1 MQVIVAGLTHEA
13 QDVIGLELRD
23 INGGE
28 LPAFT
33 SGSHIDVFLPNGICR
48 QYSLA
53 NNPAERHRY
62 VIGVGL
68 AAQSRGGSSY
78 VHQQLKVG
86 DQIEI
91 SAPRSLFGLD
101 NLGSLDDGA
110 PEHCFIAGGIG
121 ITPIMSMIRHCEA
134 TGQPWRLLYCVRSRS
149 RAAFAWTLAGFGGR
163 TQLFVDEE
171 AAGGRP
177 ELQQWLAAAPAGSH
191 VYCCGPEGL
200 MNAVEAAAQA
210 QGMAKNAVH
219 FERFAPPEAAA
230 AQNAANKGE
239 FTVVLHRSGQR
250 VTVGAEQS
258 LLEALECAGQSLPFS
273 CREGMC
279 RSCEI
284 PLVSGE
290 ADHRDYVL
298 SDEERASHQCI
309 LPCVSRAHSK
319 ELVLDL

>member
-1 MQVIVAGLTHEA
+1 MKVVVAGLTHEA

-23 INGGE
+23 IQGSE
-28 LPAFT
+28 LPVFT

-53 NNPAERHRY
+53 NCPSERDRY

-68 AAQSRGGSSY
+68 AASSRGGSSY

-86 DQIEI
+86 DVLEI

-101 NLGSLDDGA
+101 TGA
-110 PEHCFIAGGIG
+110 SEHCFVAGGIG
-121 ITPIMSMIRHCEA
+121 ITPIISMIRHCQA
-134 TGQPWRLLYCVRSRS
+134 MGQPWRLLYCVRSRS
-149 RAAFAWTLAGFGGR
+149 RAAFGWTLASMGQGV
-163 TQLFVDEE
+163 QLFVDEE
-171 AAGGRP
+171 AEGQRP
-177 ELQQWLAAAPAGSH
+177 ALQQWLSDMPAGAH

-200 MNAVEAAAQA
+200 MNAVESAAQA
-210 QGMAKNAVH
+210 QGLDKKAVH

-230 AQNAANKGE
+230 AQQASAGSTE

-250 VTVGAEQS
+250 IQVPADQS
-258 LLEALECAGQSLPFS
+258 LLEALEGAGQCLPFS

-298 SDEERASHQCI
+298 SDEERAAHQCI
-309 LPCVSRAHSK
+309 LPCVSRARSQ

>member
-13 QDVIGLELRD
+13 QDVVGLELRAPT
-23 INGGE
+23 GAE

-68 AAQSRGGSSY
+68 AAKSRGGSSY
-78 VHQQLKVG
+78 VHQQLKAG

-91 SAPRSLFGLD
+91 SAPRSLFGL
-101 NLGSLDDGA
+101 GDGA
-110 PEHCFIAGGIG
+110 AEHCFIAGGIG

-163 TQLFVDEE
+163 VQLFVDEE

-177 ELQQWLAAAPAGSH
+177 ALEQWLAATPAGSH
-191 VYCCGPEGL
+191 VYCCGPDGL
-200 MNAVEAAAQA
+200 MNAVEAAAQI
-210 QGMAKNAVH
+210 QGLPKAAVH

-239 FTVVLHRSGQR
+239 FTVVLHRSGER
-250 VTVGAEQS
+250 ISVGADQS

-298 SDEERASHQCI
+298 SDEERAAHQCI
-309 LPCVSRAHSK
+309 LPCVSRARSA

>member
-1 MQVIVAGLTHEA
+1 MQVQVARLLHEA
-13 QDVIGLELRD
+13 QDVVGLELRAID
-23 INGGE
+23 GGE
-28 LPAFT
+28 LPAFS

-53 NNPAERHRY
+53 NCPSERHRY

-68 AAQSRGGSSY
+68 AANSRGGSSY
-78 VHQQLKVG
+78 VHQQLQVG
-86 DQIEI
+86 QQLEI
-91 SAPRSLFGLD
+91 SAPRSLFGL
-101 NLGSLDDGA
+101 GEAAS
-110 PEHCFIAGGIG
+110 EHCFIAGGIG

-163 TQLFVDEE
+163 VLLFVDEE
-171 AAGGRP
+171 ADGQRCD
-177 ELQQWLAAAPAGSH
+177 LQQWLAATPAGAH

-200 MNAVEAAAQA
+200 MNAVEAAAQI
-210 QGMAKNAVH
+210 QGLPKAAVH

-230 AQNAANKGE
+230 AQNAANAANAGE
-239 FTVVLHRSGQR
+239 FTVVLHRSGER
-250 VTVGAEQS
+250 ITVGAQQS
-258 LLEALECAGQSLPFS
+258 LLEALECSGQSLPFS

-298 SDEERASHQCI
+298 SDEERAAHQCI
-309 LPCVSRAHSK
+309 LPCVSRARSA